1 MLLCRALASASLA
14 TADKLAMSSYFESTE
29 STTPATVK
37 EGFLVQ
43 YRQRSFFA
51 ARKHLVPAVN
61 PHTSNV
67 AMK

>member
-1 MLLCRALASASLA
+1 MLLCRALASTLA

-29 STTPATVK
+29 STTPAPVK

-61 PHTSNV
+61 LHTNNA